1 MYQLRNTTHR
11 QIYGRLMPP
20 PWILKLA
27 AAGFFCL
34 APVLAHDPSA
44 PLLIPVF
51 CLPISVFFFVAAIR
65 TPHTVVVD
73 DEGLTVET
81 VLRRWRYPWE
91 QIATIR
97 MGIDGSHALMRLQFA
112 GPAEHRS
119 KLATRIARMTG
130 GRGLLPFL
138 DFDQFETLRQEIAR
152 RRQPHSPGPDAGAVW
167 DLPFLIDNRD
177 PLPGINDAKVLG
189 RLASI
194 ELEDYETLGSQV
206 EDAIHSGQWE
216 KAACVQQGKPGGN
229 WVFWNIVERE
239 TGEGAV
245 VEVVNYFA
253 MDAGDDWRVVRS
265 LSRHDMDRV
274 RPYVEEWSTIT
285 PQATRPG

>member
-1 MYQLRNTTHR
+1 MVCCRSWISTSLRLCVR
-11 QIYGRLMPP
+11 RLH
-20 PWILKLA
+20 
-27 AAGFFCL
+27 AG
-34 APVLAHDPSA
+34 DSR
-44 PLLIPVF
+44 
-51 CLPISVFFFVAAIR
+51 IR
-65 TPHTVVVD
+65 
-73 DEGLTVET
+73 
-81 VLRRWRYPWE
+81 
-91 QIATIR
+91 
-97 MGIDGSHALMRLQFA
+97 
-112 GPAEHRS
+112 
-119 KLATRIARMTG
+119 
-130 GRGLLPFL
+130 
-138 DFDQFETLRQEIAR
+138 
-152 RRQPHSPGPDAGAVW
+152 PGPDAGAVW

-177 PLPGINDAKVLG
+177 PLPGINDAKALG

-239 TGEGAV
+239 TGGGRLV